1 MVLQAEAAV
10 LGCLAVVLAGPLPA
24 ALSRAFWPRRDPRA
38 ALVAWQAVGLGGG
51 LAILGAGLTLAAGSV
66 DDHWLPGITALP
78 SKLAHLGALGWA
90 GVTLT
95 LIAGGWLVATAATS
109 AARVVFSR
117 RTHRHRLDAIAET
130 VGVGV
135 GLNRGGSVAV
145 HLVDHPHAVAY
156 CLPGLRPRVVVS
168 LGAVRALGGAE
179 FAAVVAHE
187 RAHARGRHDLVIQP
201 FVAWRETFPFLRTAS
216 RSVAAV
222 ELLVEMLADDAARRT
237 CRAEDLQQ
245 ALRELSRE
253 HRERTGQAD
262 PRLDGQLAARITR
275 LEMPP
280 RPLSAAARI
289 SVYVLA
295 AALVVVPPAI
305 LLAS

>member
-1 MVLQAEAAV
+1 MVLQVEAAV
-10 LGCLAVVLAGPLPA
+10 LGCLAVALAGPLPV
-24 ALSRAFWPRRDPRA
+24 ALSRARWPRRDPRA

-51 LAILGAGLTLAAGSV
+51 LAILGAGLTLAAGSI
-66 DDHWLPGITALP
+66 DDRWLPGIAAVP
-78 SKLAHLGALGWA
+78 SNLAHLGVPGWS
-90 GVTLT
+90 GVALT
-95 LIAGGWLVATAATS
+95 LVAGGWLVLIAITS
-109 AARVVFSR
+109 TARVIRSR
-117 RTHRHRLDAIAET
+117 RMHRRRLDVIAET

-135 GLNRGGSVAV
+135 GVGSRAHVDV

-168 LGAVRALGGAE
+168 RGALRVLGDARLG
-179 FAAVVAHE
+179 AVVAHE
-187 RAHARGRHDLVIQP
+187 QAHAHGRHDLVIQP

-245 ALRELSRE
+245 ALRDLSRE
-253 HRERTGQAD
+253 HLERTGQPD
-262 PRLDGQLAARITR
+262 PRLADQLNARVAR
-275 LEMPP
+275 LNAPP
-280 RPLSAAARI
+280 RPLSTATRMT
-289 SVYVLA
+289 VYLLA
-295 AALVVVPPAI
+295 TALVVVPPAI